1 MNDRCTGCFSSAHYH
16 LILDEGKCI
25 DCLAHDA
32 LIQAETDAL
41 EASLAH
47 DKERYDDACER
58 MREAE
63 RQEAMQRHPSYQS
76 RRNGK

>member
-1 MNDRCTGCFSSAHYH
+1 MYCKSCFASAQYR
-16 LILDEGKCI
+16 LIMDEGLCI

-41 EASLAH
+41 DAALSH
-47 DKERYDDACER
+47 DRELYDSALER

-63 RQEAMQRHPSYQS
+63 RQDAMRRHPSFHTEG
-76 RRNGK
+76 NEH